1 MPCRIPFYAY
11 DGSLLGTVAFTSI
24 QHLHKL
30 KTEDAQQ
37 HRYVGVVIN
46 RKLLDVFWR
55 WSCLNDASK
64 SINRLTK
71 ELFIRKRSCS
81 SLPHL
86 LHNYFLVVKMAKK
99 RKPQPIAPP
108 PQSSTL
114 RSRKRARQVTT
125 LFHKYTQELDS
136 AIDRAREGGCSEVQL
151 SSLDGAGNKSKCIQK
166 SISPEHKVLLGEV
179 KKWKDKITEIG
190 GREGEIKHDRFALLL
205 FIHLILIYTPSKFKK
220 STNEQVS

>member
-1 MPCRIPFYAY
+1 M
-11 DGSLLGTVAFTSI
+11 
-24 QHLHKL
+24 
-30 KTEDAQQ
+30 
-37 HRYVGVVIN
+37 
-46 RKLLDVFWR
+46 
-55 WSCLNDASK
+55 
-64 SINRLTK
+64 
-71 ELFIRKRSCS
+71 
-81 SLPHL
+81 
-86 LHNYFLVVKMAKK
+86 
-99 RKPQPIAPP
+99 
-108 PQSSTL
+108 
-114 RSRKRARQVTT
+114 TT

-151 SSLDGAGNKSKCIQK
+151 SSLDGAGNESKCIQK